1 MVSKVSI
8 VTGANKG
15 IGLAVCRGL
24 RKQVGGTIILTAR
37 NEQRGLAAVDQLNAE
52 GCNTV
57 FEQLDIADPI
67 SINRFKDRVHNK
79 YNGIDILCN
88 NAGHKFPVHT
98 TNSAFEK
105 ASVTMATNL
114 VGTRNVT
121 NYLLPLMNQG
131 GRICNVAALL
141 GILNWCF
148 PDQHNPYRLQLLS
161 DSLTEQQILEVMEDY
176 VTAMKHEDFTYFKD
190 SPYAAYLMS
199 KVLLIALTRVQGVA
213 LMRDPRGIMI
223 NSCFPGF
230 VNTDLSGNMGPLTPD
245 KGAISPLMVCQLPDG
260 AGNGRFFNRKKKV
273 DWATFVT
280 APAPKL

>member
-24 RKQVGGTIILTAR
+24 RKQVGGTVILTAR
-37 NEQRGLAAVDQLNAE
+37 NEERGRAAVDQLRAE
-52 GCNTV
+52 GCETV
-57 FEQLDIADPI
+57 FEQLDISDVD
-67 SINRFKDRVHNK
+67 SITSFTDRVYNK
-79 YNGIDILCN
+79 YKGVDILCN
-88 NAGHKFPVHT
+88 NAGHKFGVKT
-98 TNSAFEK
+98 TNSAYEK

-114 VGTRNVT
+114 VGTRNIT
-121 NYLLPLMNQG
+121 NTILPIMKENS
-131 GRICNVAALL
+131 RICNVAALL

-148 PDQHNPYRLQLLS
+148 PDPFNPYRLQLLS
-161 DSLTEQQILEVMEDY
+161 DSLTEGQVLEIMDDYIKAME
-176 VTAMKHEDFTYFKD
+176 HEDFTYFKD

-199 KVLLIALTRVQGVA
+199 KVLLIAMTRVQGVS
-213 LMRDPRGIMI
+213 LMRDSRGIMI

-230 VNTDLSGNMGPLTPD
+230 VNTDLSGNLGPLTPD

-260 AGNGRFFNRKKKV
+260 AGNGRFFNRKKRV
-273 DWATFVT
+273 DWATFVS